1 MRIRNK
7 ITLELDKMVKDSKS
21 ISGFYNYIHDEAIDG
36 KWIIRYLGAS
46 RGYVETNSENVITKI
61 VIYDGVTNIYSK
73 GIDKAISK
81 FIGTNFEGL
90 QQK

>member
-7 ITLELDKMVKDSKS
+7 MTLELDKMVKDSKS

-46 RGYVETNSENVITKI
+46 RGYVETNSDNVITKI
-61 VIYDGVTNIYSK
+61 VIYDSVTNIYNK
-73 GIDKAISK
+73 GVDKAISK
-81 FIGTNFEGL
+81 FIGTIFGGFYV
-90 QQK
+90 